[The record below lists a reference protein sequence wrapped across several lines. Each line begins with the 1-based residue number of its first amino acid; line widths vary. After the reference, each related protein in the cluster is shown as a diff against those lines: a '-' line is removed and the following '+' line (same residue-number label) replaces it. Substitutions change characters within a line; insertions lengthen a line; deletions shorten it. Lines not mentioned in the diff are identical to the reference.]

1 MSGVM
6 KGFSAIVKMV
16 RHGYLHEYNEELDLI
31 RSEWPFGSADTGFL
45 SFTGGSAGPLD
56 SFDVGIASGQLFHL
70 KTLMLN
76 NPQEGQV
83 YHLFDGPGT
92 SVPSLK
98 VQVGQSQ
105 TEFITGL
112 QGFVFQSVPCASATS
127 SAGQLKMGGLIRE
140 RSNE

>member
-1 MSGVM
+1 MSGVL

-16 RHGYLHEYNEELDLI
+16 RHGYLHEYNEELDQI

-56 SFDVGIASGQLFHL
+56 SLDLGIASGQLFHL
-70 KTLMLN
+70 KTVMLH
-76 NPQEGQV
+76 NPQEAQV
-83 YHLFDGPGT
+83 YHFFDGPGT
-92 SVPSLK
+92 SVPMLK
-98 VQVGQSQ
+98 AIVGQSQ
-105 TEFITGL
+105 TEFVTNL

-127 SAGQLKMGGLIRE
+127 SAGILRIGGLIRE